1 MQIDVRFTH
10 NHHKNKRIQLPTRK
24 KTIMEYNHLKISD
37 NGNICTVAI
46 SVPKSLNALNSNVL
60 AELDTFLSAIDTNAT
75 RVLIIT
81 GDGEKSFVAGADISE
96 MSGLN
101 EAEGYAFGKRGADV
115 FRKIETLPIP
125 VIAAVN
131 GFALGGGCEL
141 AMACDIRIASS
152 NAKFGQ
158 PEVGLGI
165 IPGFSG
171 TCRLARIV
179 GMGIAKEMIYTG
191 KAIRAEEALRI
202 GLINAVYPQEELME
216 QATAMAKKI
225 AANAPVAVR
234 YAKACINEEYD
245 LPADKAIAFENT
257 MFGKCF
263 ATKDQKEGMD
273 AFLNKR
279 PADFKNE

>member
-1 MQIDVRFTH
+1 
-10 NHHKNKRIQLPTRK
+10 
-24 KTIMEYNHLKISD
+24 MEYNFLKFEHNNGVTVLTIS
-37 NGNICTVAI
+37 A
-46 SVPKSLNALNSNVL
+46 PKTLNALNSSIL
-60 AELDTFLSAIDTNAT
+60 KELSDFIDNLDAAT

-96 MSGLN
+96 MAHLN
-101 EAEGYAFGKRGADV
+101 ELQGEEFGRLGAQV
-115 FRKIETLPIP
+115 FRKIEVLPIP

-141 AMACDIRIASS
+141 AMSCDIRICSA

-171 TCRLARIV
+171 TYRLPKLI
-179 GMGIAKEMIYTG
+179 GQGYAKEMIYTG
-191 KAIRAEEALRI
+191 KVIRADEALRI
-202 GLINAVYPQEELME
+202 GLVNAVYEPAELMDK
-216 QATAMAKKI
+216 AMEMASMMLK
-225 AANAPVAVR
+225 NAPVAIGL
-234 YAKACINEEYD
+234 AKQSINEGYD
-245 LPADKAIAFENT
+245 LDADGAIGLENKL
-257 MFGKCF
+257 FGKCF

-279 PADFKNE
+279 KAEFIGE

>member
-1 MQIDVRFTH
+1 
-10 NHHKNKRIQLPTRK
+10 
-24 KTIMEYNHLKISD
+24 MEYQFLKFEHNEGITVLKIS
-37 NGNICTVAI
+37 A
-46 SVPKSLNALNSNVL
+46 PKSLNALNSTIL
-60 AELDTFLSAIDTNAT
+60 KELDDFVGNLDAQT

-96 MSGLN
+96 MAHLN
-101 EAEGYAFGKRGADV
+101 EPQGQEFGRLGAQV
-115 FRKIETLPIP
+115 FRRIELLPIP

-152 NAKFGQ
+152 KAKFGQ

-171 TCRLARIV
+171 TYRLPKLI
-179 GMGIAKEMIYTG
+179 GQGYAKEMIYTG
-191 KAIRAEEALRI
+191 KVIRADEALRI
-202 GLINAVYPQEELME
+202 GLVNAVYEPEELMGK
-216 QATAMAKKI
+216 AMEMAAMMLKNAAIAIRLAKQS
-225 AANAPVAVR
+225 
-234 YAKACINEEYD
+234 INEGYD
-245 LPADKAIAFENT
+245 LDADAAIALENKL
-257 MFGKCF
+257 FGQCF

-279 PADFKNE
+279 PAAFTGE

>member
-1 MQIDVRFTH
+1 
-10 NHHKNKRIQLPTRK
+10 
-24 KTIMEYNHLKISD
+24 MEYNFLKIEHND
-37 NGNICTVAI
+37 GITVMKVSA
-46 SVPKSLNALNSNVL
+46 PKSLNALNSTIL
-60 AELDTFLSAIDTNAT
+60 KEMGDFIGSLDAKT

-96 MSGLN
+96 MAHLDEPQGF
-101 EAEGYAFGKRGADV
+101 EFGRLGAHV
-115 FRKIETLPIP
+115 FRAIETLPIP

-152 NAKFGQ
+152 KAKFGQ

-171 TCRLARIV
+171 THRLPKLI
-179 GMGIAKEMIYTG
+179 GQGYAKEMIYTG
-191 KAIRAEEALRI
+191 KVIRADEALRI
-202 GLINAVYPQEELME
+202 GLVNAVYEAEELMGK
-216 QATAMAKKI
+216 AMEMAQMMLK
-225 AANAPVAVR
+225 NAPVAISL
-234 YAKACINEEYD
+234 AKQSINEGYD
-245 LPADKAIAFENT
+245 LDADGAIGLENKL
-257 MFGKCF
+257 FGKCF

-279 PADFKNE
+279 KADFVGE

>member
-1 MQIDVRFTH
+1 MDYEF
-10 NHHKNKRIQLPTRK
+10 
-24 KTIMEYNHLKISD
+24 LKIEQQ
-37 NGNICTVAI
+37 GGCTVMKI
-46 SVPKSLNALNSNVL
+46 SAPKSLNALNSTILKEMDNFIDS
-60 AELDTFLSAIDTNAT
+60 LDATT

-96 MSGLN
+96 MAHLN
-101 EAEGYAFGKRGADV
+101 ESQGTEFGRLGAQV

-141 AMACDIRIASS
+141 AMACDIRIAS
-152 NAKFGQ
+152 NKAKFGQ

-171 TCRLARIV
+171 TYRLPKLI
-179 GMGIAKEMIYTG
+179 GQGYAKEMIYTG
-191 KAIRAEEALRI
+191 KVIRADEALRI
-202 GLINAVYPQEELME
+202 GLVNAIYEPEELMDK
-216 QATAMAKKI
+216 AMEMASMMLN
-225 AANAPVAVR
+225 NAPVAIGL
-234 YAKACINEEYD
+234 AKQSINEGYD
-245 LPADKAIAFENT
+245 LDADDAIGLENKL
-257 MFGKCF
+257 FGQCF

-279 PADFKNE
+279 KADFIGE